1 MAQANNSFVISGNLV
16 RDPEIKLTV
25 TQTMYCFISLAV
37 RGMSKDKVDFISV
50 VLWRNLAVNIKQY
63 CHKGDTLTICG
74 HITTFKRDDKTELQ
88 LVADGFTIL
97 ASKKHAEASTPEAP
111 IVEKPAEVLT
121 TEAPTP
127 EAPAEAPAPE
137 APASTTTEAPA
148 KAPTYGDVFAEMSEP
163 FTPFS

>member
-16 RDPEIKLTV
+16 RDPEIKLT
-25 TQTMYCFISLAV
+25 TKQTKYSFVSLAV
-37 RGMSKDKVDFISV
+37 RGMAKDKVEFITV
-50 VLWRNLAVNIKQY
+50 CFWEKLADNIRQY

-74 HITTFKRDDKTELQ
+74 HITTFKKDEKTQLQ

-97 ASKKHAEASTPEAP
+97 ASKK
-111 IVEKPAEVLT
+111 
-121 TEAPTP
+121 
-127 EAPAEAPAPE
+127 PAEAPAPE
-137 APASTTTEAPA
+137 EPAEAPTLTTEAPA

>member
-25 TQTMYCFISLAV
+25 KQTMYCFISLAV
-37 RGMSKDKVDFISV
+37 RGISNDKVDFISV
-50 VLWRNLAVNIKQY
+50 VLWKNLAVNINQY

-111 IVEKPAEVLT
+111 AEAPIVEKPAE
-121 TEAPTP
+121 AS
-127 EAPAEAPAPE
+127 APE
-137 APASTTTEAPA
+137 EPA
-148 KAPTYGDVFAEMSEP
+148 KAPVYGDVFADMSEP

>member
-50 VLWRNLAVNIKQY
+50 VLWKNLAVNIKQY

-97 ASKKHAEASTPEAP
+97 ASKKHAEAPTPEAPAEAP
-111 IVEKPAEVLT
+111 IVEKPAETLT
-121 TEAPTP
+121 TEVPAP

-137 APASTTTEAPA
+137 APA
-148 KAPTYGDVFAEMSEP
+148 KAPVYGDVFAEMSEP

>member
-25 TQTMYCFISLAV
+25 TQTMYCFVSLAV

-50 VLWRNLAVNIKQY
+50 CLWKNLAVNIKQY

-97 ASKKHAEASTPEAP
+97 ASKKPAEVPTPEVPAEAP
-111 IVEKPAEVLT
+111 IVEKPAE
-121 TEAPTP
+121 
-127 EAPAEAPAPE
+127 APAPE
-137 APASTTTEAPA
+137 EPTPTTTEAPA
-148 KAPTYGDVFAEMSEP
+148 KAPVYGDVFAEMSEP